1 MRCRDT
7 GKSGPGNRDHQPAA
21 DQVALSDFLTTCTC
35 TLFKDVRNKGE
46 ENNKL
51 TVRGVKS
58 DSTIT
63 GEKGHKPRRRRVW
76 PLKAASTDSASHLRT
91 ALHFLVLTG
100 FYTCIS
106 FTLRKCDKQC

>member
-51 TVRGVKS
+51 TVRG
-58 DSTIT
+58 
-63 GEKGHKPRRRRVW
+63 
-76 PLKAASTDSASHLRT
+76 
-91 ALHFLVLTG
+91 
-100 FYTCIS
+100 
-106 FTLRKCDKQC
+106 